1 MRVAIGGIHI
11 ESSTFSPH
19 ISTTF
24 DFEVT
29 RDKELLARYDWLDQ
43 PWAAGVEWIPL
54 VHARAL
60 PGGAVDPEAYRAWES
75 EMVEKLA
82 AAGLVDGMLLDFHGA
97 MSVAGRDDAEGDL
110 VTAIRAAIGPQ
121 PLISTAMDLHGNVS
135 RVLFDACDLLTCYRT
150 APHVDVQETRERAA
164 RNLIDSLH
172 RGAASTSPATSS
184 TSPATSSTSPALTSP
199 ATALA
204 TTGSASP
211 ATARVRPHK
220 VLVHVPILLPGEQT
234 STRDEPARSLYARI
248 PEIEARP
255 GIVDA
260 AVWIGFAWADQ
271 PRCRGAVVVTGHDPA
286 AVTTAARELGDQ
298 FWAARDEFAFVAPTG
313 TMDECL
319 YAAVPGKS
327 PFFISDSG
335 DNPGAGGA
343 DDVTYALSRML
354 ARPDVLARRSVFA
367 SLVDPQAVAE
377 VADHPIGSRVRVTAG
392 GRIDGRDPG
401 PLDLD
406 GTLEAVADDP
416 DGGRCVS
423 VRIEGLSVFVT
434 SRRMQ
439 YRLLESYRRLGVDVA
454 SADIVTVK
462 IGYLEPELF
471 EAAGGWMLALTPGGV
486 DQDLARLPYTKVE
499 RPFFPLDRDFDA
511 DLTVVTG

>member
-24 DFEVT
+24 DFDVT

-43 PWAAGVEWIPL
+43 PWAEGVEWVPL

-82 AAGLVDGMLLDFHGA
+82 AAGPVDGMLLDFHGA
-97 MSVAGRDDAEGDL
+97 MSVVGRDDAEGDL
-110 VTAIRAAIGPQ
+110 VTAIRAAIGPA

-150 APHVDVQETRERAA
+150 APHVDVWETRERAA
-164 RNLIDSLH
+164 RNLTDALRRAATSTST
-172 RGAASTSPATSS
+172 GAASTS
-184 TSPATSSTSPALTSP
+184 
-199 ATALA
+199 
-204 TTGSASP
+204 TGAAS
-211 ATARVRPHK
+211 VRPHK
-220 VLVHVPILLPGEQT
+220 ALVHVPILLPGEQT
-234 STRDEPARSLYARI
+234 STRDEPARGLYARI

-255 GIVDA
+255 GIIDA

-271 PRCRGAVVVTGHDPA
+271 PRCRGAVVVTGHDA
-286 AVTTAARELGDQ
+286 TAVATAARELGDH
-298 FWAARDEFAFVAPTG
+298 FWAAREKFAFVAPTG

-319 YAAVPGKS
+319 DAAVASSAPG

-416 DGGRCVS
+416 AGGRCVS

-439 YRLLESYRRLGVDVA
+439 YRLLDSYRRLGVDVA
-454 SADIVTVK
+454 SAGIVTVK

-471 EAAGGWMLALTPGGV
+471 EAAGNWMLALTPGGV
-486 DQDLARLPYTKVE
+486 DQHLARLPYTKVE